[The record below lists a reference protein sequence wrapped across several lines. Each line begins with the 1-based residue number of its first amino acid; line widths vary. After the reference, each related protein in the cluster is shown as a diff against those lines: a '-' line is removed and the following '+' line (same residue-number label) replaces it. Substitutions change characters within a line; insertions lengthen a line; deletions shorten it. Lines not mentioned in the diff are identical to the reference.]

1 MAKPMCK
8 RSREEIES
16 MKLKEAVYWCKS
28 CKREAH
34 KEKQLCKPKKIKKEH
49 QVASQQVYE

>member
-1 MAKPMCK
+1 MCK